1 MYDLINKYTFILF
14 SAEWWLNYGEST
26 PILRK
31 IVMKVLSQTTTS
43 SNCERNWSTFSFIH
57 TKVRNRLT
65 MQKLNKLVYI
75 HYNIKLRHRQRRRRE
90 FEDQTDYFC
99 PINLDYIFSENDDV
113 LAQWIEEVEEPVLD
127 HDEQIGD
134 MVQDLTGERPQ
145 PMRAAERLREIN
157 LTHQR
162 RRGIDPQEMRDE
174 VDDDEDISLSSSSS
188 SSDVPH
194 DSDGDGGG
202 DDGGDGGEIPPHMME
217 TVEHFP
223 SSSNIDP
230 TRGYQRIVPPIE
242 SSHTGAG
249 GSGYGGGEG
258 TSGGDVGH
266 QQVMYGDYYVL
277 HPHQHLELP
286 HEFYRQHQDYPQSS
300 QSTNDSASFYEPIFV
315 PQPHPQAQQPYGHY
329 GSGGYVAQQ
338 FGAFYP
344 SRNDDDDDDGI
355 EQGRHSFW
363 H

>member
-1 MYDLINKYTFILF
+1 
-14 SAEWWLNYGEST
+14 
-26 PILRK
+26 
-31 IVMKVLSQTTTS
+31 
-43 SNCERNWSTFSFIH
+43 
-57 TKVRNRLT
+57 
-65 MQKLNKLVYI
+65 
-75 HYNIKLRHRQRRRRE
+75 
-90 FEDQTDYFC
+90 
-99 PINLDYIFSENDDV
+99 
-113 LAQWIEEVEEPVLD
+113 
-127 HDEQIGD
+127 
-134 MVQDLTGERPQ
+134 
-145 PMRAAERLREIN
+145 MRAAERLREIN

-162 RRGIDPQEMRDE
+162 RRGIDPQEMQDE
-174 VDDDEDISLSSSSS
+174 VDDDEDITLSSSSS

-194 DSDGDGGG
+194 DSDGDGSG
-202 DDGGDGGEIPPHMME
+202 DNGGDGGEIPPHMME
-217 TVEHFP
+217 TVKHFP

-230 TRGYQRIVPPIE
+230 TRGYQRIVPPTE
-242 SSHTGAG
+242 SSHAGAG

-266 QQVMYGDYYVL
+266 QQVIYGDYYVL

-286 HEFYRQHQDYPQSS
+286 HEFYRQQQDYPQSS

-315 PQPHPQAQQPYGHY
+315 PQSHPQAQQPYGHY

-344 SRNDDDDDDGI
+344 SRNNDDDDDDDGI